1 LKLMLKK
8 CRSLWKF
15 LWVLAGS
22 FLQCWLHAETC
33 GDRMNPC

>member
-8 CRSLWKF
+8 WRSLWKF